1 MTIHEVFFINKICNI
16 HPENNRYYD
25 SKWLAKLF
33 WDGNSL
39 NFFELIT

>member
-1 MTIHEVFFINKICNI
+1 MTIHEVFINKIGNV

-33 WDGNSL
+33 WDGNSV
-39 NFFELIT
+39 NSF